1 MGSEVILRGN
11 VSFHLA
17 PVDTPRP
24 DAPNLVPGAVWAG
37 VFGDSAIGPTM
48 GSPGPVKRHTMTK
61 PS

>member
-24 DAPNLVPGAVWAG
+24 DAPNLAPAAVWAG
-37 VFGDSAIGPTM
+37 VFGDSAIGPMM
-48 GSPGPVKRHTMTK
+48 GLRGPGKRHTTMK